1 MDNKYLSVL
10 FFLFLMSFF
19 SADLSGQVEVD
30 PVTGFPID
38 ESQEETGPVIGE
50 EQEEVRKTKYSFKKT
65 FKEYYPHPKTAVYL
79 GLAFP
84 AGGQLYN
91 KDFWKVPF
99 IWGGYGFLIYLI
111 GENTTLYR
119 NLRDAVLI
127 RLAGGED
134 MFIETIPNIP
144 SLRSNRDAVR
154 KALEQS
160 YIALIFVHILSA
172 AEAFVSCHLKGF
184 DVSED
189 LSLQV
194 RPSIMQSNIAPG
206 FSPNMFNQQAIG
218 VSVTLKF

>member
-1 MDNKYLSVL
+1 MVNKYLSIL
-10 FFLFLMSFF
+10 LLWLLLGF
-19 SADLSGQVEVD
+19 SISNLHGQVEVD
-30 PVTGFPID
+30 PVTGFPVED
-38 ESQEETGPVIGE
+38 GQGTEPVVGE
-50 EQEEVRKTKYSFKKT
+50 EQEEVKKTKYSFKKT
-65 FKEYYPHPKTAVYL
+65 FGEYYPHPKTAVYL

-99 IWGGYGFLIYLI
+99 IWGGYGYLIYLI
-111 GENTTLYR
+111 GENTVRYR

-154 KALEQS
+154 KSLEQT

-172 AEAFVSCHLKGF
+172 AEAFVACHLKGF

-189 LSLQV
+189 LTIQV
-194 RPSIMQSNIAPG
+194 RPTILQGNFHHGLAPNIL
-206 FSPNMFNQQAIG
+206 QQQGAG
-218 VSVTLKF
+218 VSVFIKF